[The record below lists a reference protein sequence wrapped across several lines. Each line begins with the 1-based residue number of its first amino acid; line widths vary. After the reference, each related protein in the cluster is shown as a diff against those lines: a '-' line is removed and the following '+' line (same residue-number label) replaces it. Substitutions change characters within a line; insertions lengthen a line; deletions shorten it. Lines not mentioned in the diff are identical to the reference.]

1 VKKSILAFTLAFV
14 WLPLY
19 SGCNNPSSEQAMQPT
34 EMETANESME
44 GGHSHSHDELGPHGG
59 HLLHLKPSNVH
70 AEWTHD
76 DDTHLITVHLDDFD
90 ADKLTAA
97 KFVVKVGEQTEEF
110 PLAPGDEGWSVT
122 SEALMNHIN
131 MGEAADVQLV
141 VTDDQGDHTTKI
153 EAHDHHHH

>member
-1 VKKSILAFTLAFV
+1 MKLELAIAAVVALTLPCFI
-14 WLPLY
+14 
-19 SGCNNPSSEQAMQPT
+19 GCQSQATQQAAT
-34 EMETANESME
+34 ETEAEANEGESHA
-44 GGHSHSHDELGPHGG
+44 GHSHSHDEIGPHGG
-59 HLLHLKPSNVH
+59 HLLHLEPSQVH

-76 DDTHLITVHLDDFD
+76 DETHLITVHLDDFD

-97 KFVVKVGEQTEEF
+97 KFVVKVGDQTEEF
-110 PLAPGDEGWSVT
+110 ALDAGDQGWSIT

-141 VTDDQGDHTTKI
+141 VTDDEGDHTAKI